1 MYPATLQAHDL
12 AVHPLE
18 RNQVRP
24 EAVEVEGVPKAV
36 PPKVVEVGGVPE
48 AVEVEDTAIEVGRA
62 QGAAIKGEDTLY
74 VRGVFDGPPGQ
85 RQVCAAIFDGH
96 GGKAASEAA
105 LKTVGDRL
113 MDQGPPFS
121 DAAIAS
127 HHG

>member
-1 MYPATLQAHDL
+1 MDPKHTIAM
-12 AVHPLE
+12 HPLE
-18 RNQVRP
+18 GNHVEVRP

-48 AVEVEDTAIEVGRA
+48 AVEVEDTAIGVGRA

-85 RQVCAAIFDGH
+85 RQVCVAIFDGH

-121 DAAIAS
+121 DAVIAS